1 MGLLV
6 GGAVHGELPHVLVGV
21 EHDDVDLG
29 RVQTEQSH
37 RGGQRDRHAQ
47 GRYLD
52 LGGRECGGGLGGF
65 SGEKDVCVPCGGSAS
80 EEVVVVCLVMC
91 G

>member
-65 SGEKDVCVPCGGSAS
+65 SGEKDVCVCALWW
-80 EEVVVVCLVMC
+80 ECV
-91 G
+91 